1 LIAVLIANGAG
12 FGIRRMA
19 DISDMN
25 LNELIST
32 NQNFFRLNT
41 LREANDLIVNQIAKT
56 GIFKFYTL
64 SEFGI
69 HASVDGQKVETK
81 SHTIKA
87 RYSKKY
93 FGLGK
98 GVVSLK
104 LVANHVPINDKIIG
118 ANEYE
123 GHYLFDLVY
132 NNSSDVD
139 IYAVSGDMH
148 SINRVNFA
156 LMHLFGYRFMP
167 RFVHLPEKAQKNLVS
182 FQKPSKWENYIIKPK
197 NKVDEGLI
205 VKEWDNILRI
215 LASLAMKET
224 TQAVVVRKLSS
235 YKRTNPTLKA
245 LIEFDKIIMSLYM
258 LDYIDDPD
266 MRSNVHRSLNRGEAL
281 HQLISAIRKV
291 SDKKLP
297 GKNEIEMEM
306 NNECTRLIA
315 NCMIYYNA
323 TLLSDLYD
331 TCANEDQQAFCDLI
345 KRLSPVA
352 WQHINLIG
360 KYEFC
365 KNQIDVNIQE
375 LIEILLL
382 NSEINFGSQMQA

>member
-1 LIAVLIANGAG
+1 
-12 FGIRRMA
+12 
-19 DISDMN
+19 
-25 LNELIST
+25 
-32 NQNFFRLNT
+32 
-41 LREANDLIVNQIAKT
+41 
-56 GIFKFYTL
+56 
-64 SEFGI
+64 
-69 HASVDGQKVETK
+69 
-81 SHTIKA
+81 
-87 RYSKKY
+87 
-93 FGLGK
+93 
-98 GVVSLK
+98 
-104 LVANHVPINDKIIG
+104 
-118 ANEYE
+118 
-123 GHYLFDLVY
+123 
-132 NNSSDVD
+132 
-139 IYAVSGDMH
+139 MH

-182 FQKPSKWENYIIKPK
+182 FQNPSKWDNNIIKPK

-245 LIEFDKIIMSLYM
+245 LIEFDKIIMSLYI

-281 HQLISAIRKV
+281 HQLIAAIRKV
-291 SDKKLP
+291 SDKKLL

-306 NNECTRLIA
+306 HNECNRLIA
-315 NCMIYYNA
+315 NCIIYYNA
-323 TLLSDLYD
+323 TLLSNLYN
-331 TCANEDQQAFCDLI
+331 TCKNEDQQAYCDLI
-345 KRLSPVA
+345 KRLSLVA

-365 KNQIDVNIQE
+365 QNHIALNIQE
-375 LIEILLL
+375 LIETMLL
-382 NSEINFGSQMQA
+382 NSEINFPSQRQA